1 MKASL
6 GAASSSSDIT
16 TLILEAVKSKRVCEL
31 EDLVQVC
38 SSCTWNQI
46 FLEVD
51 RLSRTGEL
59 RLIPKRAGVY
69 AVSIPA
75 HRPMRHQLAC

>member
-1 MKASL
+1 MERTS
-6 GAASSSSDIT
+6 
-16 TLILEAVKSKRVCEL
+16 ILRQQILMMANRVPDCAM
-31 EDLVQVC
+31 EDVQAGLPDYR
-38 SSCTWNQI
+38 WNQI